1 LLITRPA
8 AKYVDLWLRADRP
21 SPREMPLVNHLQEN
35 IILRL
40 QSCRAGVEQMKK
52 LMLVKQNIQIAVIPV
67 AISKAEYQILTS
79 KQIVDDV

>member
-1 LLITRPA
+1 
-8 AKYVDLWLRADRP
+8 
-21 SPREMPLVNHLQEN
+21 
-35 IILRL
+35 
-40 QSCRAGVEQMKK
+40 MKK